1 MRKRQ
6 HETVDVYRFYRTES
20 QSGAKIRRL
29 GGRGSPC
36 LPADSE
42 TKVVMSPECS
52 GPLPSPLWTSPNR
65 AKMKIQSALFFESHD
80 SLWLPK
86 SKGTPSERLDR
97 ENESTPMR
105 VTPNNPLSARPPS
118 DALAA
123 MAADSRRV
131 PITFR
136 SQAPTDFR
144 AWICA
149 CHIQRLPDFRET
161 LSEALLPEAFCLALT
176 KTKTERR

>member
-20 QSGAKIRRL
+20 DSCGAIRRL
-29 GGRGSPC
+29 GSRGSAC

-42 TKVVMSPECS
+42 TEVSMSPGCS
-52 GPLPSPLWTSPNR
+52 GPLPSPLGTPPYR
-65 AKMKIQSALFFESHD
+65 AKMKIQSALFFQSHD

-86 SKGTPSERLDR
+86 AKGTPFERQVR

-105 VTPNNPLSARPPS
+105 VTPNNPLSARAPS

-123 MAADSRRV
+123 MAVDSRSV

-136 SQAPTDFR
+136 SQAATDFR
-144 AWICA
+144 ARICA
-149 CHIQRLPDFRET
+149 RHIQRLPDFRET
-161 LSEALLPEAFCLALT
+161 LSEASLPEAFCLALT